1 MQRFARSA
9 MLGTAALA
17 MLAGCDVKTEDPTA
31 GRPEADDK
39 LGAVSTLT
47 PADVTR
53 AAGLVTEGKT
63 YALGVITGPT
73 TPAYPGRSYGI
84 TVFSGGPAQGSNQ
97 VTAHDDRLETHVGIG
112 SQIDG
117 LAHIGRNGEHY
128 GGHKAADIFAADGLK
143 ALGTEHIPPIATRG
157 VMLDM
162 AKHFG
167 VDQLE
172 PLQGFGKDDIEAA
185 AKAQGIEIGAGDVV
199 LFHTGWLPLADSD
212 PAKFI
217 QQQPGL
223 NLEGA
228 QYLAGL
234 GVVAIGSDTA
244 ALETMAFADE
254 TLFPVHQALLVD
266 HGIYVLESMNTAE
279 LAADEAYEFFF
290 VLGQPRFAGSVQA
303 VINPVAIR

>member
-1 MQRFARSA
+1 MKRFVGNALIA
-9 MLGTAALA
+9 TAALA
-17 MLAGCDVKTEDPTA
+17 TLTGCNLKTED
-31 GRPEADDK
+31 GSGERPEADNT

-47 PADVTR
+47 AADVKS

-73 TPAYPGRSYGI
+73 TPAYPGRSFGI
-84 TVFSGGPAQGSNQ
+84 KVFDYGPAQGNNK
-97 VTAHDDRLETHVGIG
+97 VTGHDDRLETHVGIG

-117 LAHIGRNGEHY
+117 LAHMGRDGVHY
-128 GGHKAADIFAADGLK
+128 GGHKAEDIFAEDGLK

-167 VDQLE
+167 VEQLE
-172 PLQGFGKDDIEAA
+172 PMQGFGKADIEAA
-185 AKAQGIEIGAGDVV
+185 AKAQGVEIGTGDVV
-199 LFHTGWLPLADSD
+199 LFHTGWLPLAGTD

-217 QQQPGL
+217 AEQPGL
-223 NLEGA
+223 NTEGA
-228 QYLAGL
+228 EYLAEL
-234 GVVAIGSDTA
+234 GVVAIGADSP
-244 ALETMAFADE
+244 ALETMAFEDG
-254 TLFPVHQALLVD
+254 TVFPVHQTLLVD
-266 HGIYVLESMNTAE
+266 HGIYILETINTAE
-279 LAADEAYEFFF
+279 LAADSAHEFFF